1 MLKTK
6 TEKLRALDFTD
17 KFNMCSYIN
26 SMKGDIDIINITHA
40 DGLYTIFYLEKTQWI
55 DEQLS
60 LKYSL
65 KQAVLPLLLLCWN
78 VFLLF
83 F

>member
-6 TEKLRALDFTD
+6 IDKLRALDFTD

-40 DGLYTIFYLEKTQWI
+40 DGRYTIFYLEKTQWI
-55 DEQLS
+55 DE
-60 LKYSL
+60 
-65 KQAVLPLLLLCWN
+65 
-78 VFLLF
+78 
-83 F
+83 

>member
-17 KFNMCSYIN
+17 KLNMCSYIN

-40 DGLYTIFYLEKTQWI
+40 DGRYTIFYLEKTQ
-55 DEQLS
+55 
-60 LKYSL
+60 
-65 KQAVLPLLLLCWN
+65 
-78 VFLLF
+78 
-83 F
+83 